1 MYKEDL
7 NCSAAHAE
15 RDSKRR
21 NFYTM
26 TYALFSFSVF
36 LICALFIG
44 IEINRSLRR
53 GLSRTLISFANMIVS
68 IIVGIFLSRLISS
81 LISRWIIAFLKE
93 NNFRSA
99 YIGGSLNM
107 ETISLMLIQAV
118 IGSVIFVVT
127 FLFSRLFISLIVA
140 AITNGRLAGKKD
152 PRIRKDRTVESRRE
166 RLISVVA
173 GTLSG
178 IILAA
183 ALTSPIIG
191 AFGVMQSAVVIIDE
205 TELNI
210 WRAFKLDEAQIK
222 EATNYSRNPTSVF
235 LSVAGG
241 KMIYTASATATV
253 DGRLISIPMEL
264 RVLEREVGNVREII
278 RLFENE
284 DQLGE
289 EDVEV
294 LDSIC
299 RLAEDSHIFKYF
311 LAEYIQQGASTWLKN
326 GRFMSVPYP
335 NVTSQF
341 RPLFDEV
348 LRICS
353 GTSSYTVSDDVRT
366 MVNIYAATL
375 TCGREYLDV
384 VDAITGSDVMTK
396 ISEEMKGNA
405 RMNNSV
411 IRGELYRLLAY
422 SMAVQMM
429 RGGTSVDSPSSFYG
443 FAKRVADT
451 VNGVVA
457 NSKLTRDESIT
468 QISEELEDI
477 FDSIGMKFH
486 NSAILLV
493 SESLLDRF
501 GRGADPAT
509 VEEIAIFFGGDS
521 VNVEDYENFDNL
533 PIVRG

>member
-1 MYKEDL
+1 
-7 NCSAAHAE
+7 
-15 RDSKRR
+15 
-21 NFYTM
+21 M

-44 IEINRSLRR
+44 IEINRSLHR
-53 GLSRTLISFANMIVS
+53 GLSRTLISFATMIVS
-68 IIVGIFLSRLISS
+68 IIVGIFLSRLCSS
-81 LISRWIIAFLKE
+81 LISRWLITFLKE
-93 NNFRSA
+93 NYFKSA

-118 IGSVIFVVT
+118 IGSVLFFFT
-127 FLFSRLFISLIVA
+127 FMFARLFISLIVA
-140 AITNGRLAGKKD
+140 AITNGRLAGKRN
-152 PRIRKDRTVESRRE
+152 PRVRQDRTVESRRE
-166 RLISVVA
+166 KLISVIA
-173 GTLSG
+173 GMLSG

-183 ALTSPIIG
+183 ALTSPVIG

-210 WRAFKLDEAQIK
+210 WRAFRLDEEQIK

-264 RVLEREVGNVREII
+264 RVLEREVGNVKEII
-278 RLFENE
+278 KLFENE
-284 DQLGE
+284 NQLGE

-375 TCGREYLDV
+375 TCGRDYLDV
-384 VDAITGSDVMTK
+384 VDAITGSDVMTR
-396 ISEEMKGNA
+396 ISEEMKSNA

-422 SMAVQMM
+422 SMAVQMT
-429 RGGTSVDSPSSFYG
+429 RGGTSVDSPTSFYG
-443 FAKRVADT
+443 FAKQVADS
-451 VNGVVA
+451 VNDVVA
-457 NSKLTRDESIT
+457 DSKLTRDECIAE
-468 QISEELEDI
+468 IAEDLGDI
-477 FDSIGMKFH
+477 FDSIGMEFDD
-486 NSAILLV
+486 SAILLV
-493 SESLLDRF
+493 SESLTDRF
-501 GRGADPAT
+501 GRVYT
-509 VEEIAIFFGGDS
+509 KAI
-521 VNVEDYENFDNL
+521 E
-533 PIVRG
+533 R